1 MEKENYSP
9 EYKRCIQLRKSIT
22 DTNDVL
28 GLTKRAPDILAR
40 LGRGEKFPA
49 ESMQLA
55 KKVGVDVNKDG
66 TPTPYTGA
74 QLQGFI
80 DNKKENKEGLKE
92 TEAELWKLITEKN
105 LPRQDSSDITSDIE
119 LFDLFD
125 PDG

>member
-9 EYKRCIQLRKSIT
+9 EYKRCMELRRNIT
-22 DTNDVL
+22 ETNDIL
-28 GLTKRAPDILAR
+28 GLTKRAPEILAR

-55 KKVGVDVNKDG
+55 KKIGVEINQDG
-66 TPTPYTGA
+66 TATAYTSV

-80 DNKKENKEGLKE
+80 DNKKENKKGLKE
-92 TEAELWKLITEKN
+92 IEAELWKLISEKN
-105 LPRQDSSDITSDIE
+105 LPRQDSSDVTNDME
-119 LFDLFD
+119 PFDPFD